1 MRQAHSVCFV
11 GHSGSGKTALAEAM
25 LRAAGTT
32 GDIAL
37 DRTPEEKSR
46 KQSIDL
52 STAACTWQGKRLD
65 LLVTPGL
72 GEFVEEIYKGVEAAD
87 LVVLVVNA
95 EKPVEV
101 VTEQAWEIRRAAGRP
116 AIVFVNMLDKP
127 LADPD
132 AALEAV
138 RGSLDG
144 TFVPLQF
151 PVRNGSTF
159 VGLVDVLTGTPTSAK
174 VTLPDDVKDRVE
186 ELRAGLVEEAA
197 TFNDALLEK
206 VLADEEPS
214 QDEILTAVRTGMGS
228 GRLVPVLWGSVTEG
242 HGVRELLDAVLL
254 LAPQGTDETETKLRV
269 FSLALDPYLGRLAY
283 AKVLSGEVR
292 DGATLFNLGTKDKI
306 QVRDVY
312 AFSGAKLEKAG
323 HAVAG
328 SIAALAKLEGV
339 ELGTTLAADAAAAPE
354 PPIPFPRPV
363 FIRAMSAKSQA
374 EEEKVSTA
382 LRDLVTTKATLTF
395 QRDPVTKEGLVSG
408 MGDVQLDV
416 LAERL
421 RNKYG
426 VEVHY
431 NVPKVP
437 YRETIRKTASAMYR
451 HKKQTG
457 GHGQFGEV
465 HLRIDPQ
472 PRGAGFEFADEI
484 KGGVIPQQFI
494 PGVEKGV
501 REALEEGVLAGF
513 PVVDV
518 KAAVYYGTYHD
529 VDSSELSFKIA
540 ARAAFKMAAEQAEP
554 TLLEPIMALA
564 VTAPDTFTGDIIS
577 DVTSRRGRILGME
590 AEGGRTTIR
599 VEVPMAETVS
609 YALDLKALTQGRAT
623 FQVSPAR
630 YDFVPAQL
638 QERLLAQLRAAAN
651 EG

>member
-25 LRAAGTT
+25 LRTAGAS
-32 GDIAL
+32 GEVAL

-52 STAACTWQGKRLD
+52 SAAACTWKGKRLD

-101 VTEQAWEIRRAAGRP
+101 VTEQAWEIRRGAGRP

-127 LADPD
+127 LADPE

-138 RGSLDG
+138 RGALPG

-151 PVRNGSTF
+151 PIRTGNVVT
-159 VGLVDVLTGTPTSAK
+159 GLVDVLTGNPTAAK
-174 VTLPDDVKDRVE
+174 VALPEGVKDRVE

-206 VLADEEPS
+206 VLADEKTSPE
-214 QDEILTAVRTGMGS
+214 EVLAALRAGMKAGA
-228 GRLVPVLWGSVTEG
+228 LVPVLWGSVAQG
-242 HGVRELLDAVLL
+242 QGVQELLDAVLL
-254 LAPQGTDETETKLRV
+254 LAPQDPAPAETKLRA

-283 AKVLSGEVR
+283 VKVLSGEVR
-292 DGATLFNLGTKDKI
+292 DGITLFNLATKDKL

-312 AFSGAKLEKAG
+312 AYSGTKLEKAG
-323 HAVAG
+323 HAVTG

-339 ELGTTLAADAAAAPE
+339 ELGATLATDPAATPE
-354 PPIPFPRPV
+354 PPIPFPKPV
-363 FIRAMSAKSQA
+363 FIRAITAKSQA
-374 EEEKVSTA
+374 EEEKISTA

-465 HLRIDPQ
+465 HLRIEPL
-472 PRGAGFEFADEI
+472 PRGSGFEFADEI

-518 KAAVYYGTYHD
+518 RAAVYYGTYHE

-540 ARAAFKMAAEQAEP
+540 ARTAFKMAAEQAEP

-577 DVTSRRGRILGME
+577 DLTSRRGRILGME

-623 FQVSPAR
+623 FQMSPAR
-630 YDFVPAQL
+630 YDFVPGQL
-638 QERLLAQLRAAAN
+638 QERLLAQLRAATH

>member
-1 MRQAHSVCFV
+1 MRQARSVCIV
-11 GHSGSGKTALAEAM
+11 GHSGSGKTALAEAL

-37 DRTPEEKSR
+37 DRTPEEKNR
-46 KQSIDL
+46 KQSLDL
-52 STAACTWQGKRLD
+52 SAGSCTWQGSRLD
-65 LLVTPGL
+65 LIVTPGL

-87 LVVLVVNA
+87 VVVLVVNA

-101 VTEQAWEIRRAAGRP
+101 VTEQAWEIRRAARRP
-116 AIVFVNMLDKP
+116 AVVFVNMLDKP

-132 AALEAV
+132 GALATL

-144 TFVPLQF
+144 KFVPLQLA
-151 PVRNGSTF
+151 VRERDAFLG
-159 VGLVDVLTGTPTSAK
+159 VVDVFTGAPSSGKFTPSDEVMA
-174 VTLPDDVKDRVE
+174 RVE
-186 ELRAGLVEEAA
+186 ELRAELIEEAA
-197 TFNDALLEK
+197 TCDDALLEK
-206 VLADEEPS
+206 VLGDEKPS
-214 QDEILTAVRTGMGS
+214 PEEIRAAVGVGTLA
-228 GRLVPVLWGSVTEG
+228 GRLVPVLWGSVPSG
-242 HGVRELLDAVLL
+242 HGVRELLDVLHSL
-254 LAPQGTDETETKLRV
+254 SPDGPEVEGTRLRV

-283 AKVLSGEVR
+283 VKVMSGEVR
-292 DGATLFNLGTKDKI
+292 EGDTLFNLVTKDKI

-312 AFSGAKLEKAG
+312 TFAGAKLEKVG
-323 HAVAG
+323 HAGTG
-328 SIAALAKLEGV
+328 SIAALGKLDGV
-339 ELGTTLAADAAAAPE
+339 ELGATLGSDPAAEPE
-354 PPIPFPRPV
+354 PPIPFPKPV
-363 FIRAMSAKSQA
+363 FIRAVAARSPA
-374 EEEKVSTA
+374 EEEKATSV
-382 LRDLVTTKATLTF
+382 LRDLLSTKATLTF
-395 QRDPVTKEGLVSG
+395 HRDPVTKEGLVAG

-426 VEVHY
+426 VEIRY
-431 NVPKVP
+431 KVPKVP

-465 HLRIDPQ
+465 HLRIEPL
-472 PRGAGFEFADEI
+472 PRGGGFEFVDEI

-501 REALEEGVLAGF
+501 REAMEEGVLIGF

-518 KAAVYYGTYHD
+518 RAAVYYGTYHE

-540 ARAAFKMAAEQAEP
+540 ARTAFKMAMENAEP
-554 TLLEPIMALA
+554 TLLEPIMSLA
-564 VTAPDTFTGDIIS
+564 VTAPDMYTGDIIS
-577 DVTSRRGRILGME
+577 DITSRRGRILGMG

-599 VEVPMAETVS
+599 VEVPMAETLS

-623 FQVSPAR
+623 FQIAFAR

-638 QERLLAQLRAAAN
+638 QERLLTQLRAAAH